1 MAQIAGRMTDQAIAA
16 AAQYAAGLH

>member
-1 MAQIAGRMTDQAIAA
+1 MAQIASRMNEQAIAA